1 MNRWRTWL
9 LGVLLV
15 WIAVVAWWAVT
26 PTTDTVPTGA
36 VKNKDGALVQTT
48 QAVQCAAPLSGTTS
62 PKGALPVL
70 KPASRDYQRDP
81 CKLPHQND
89 RLILAVDVVLVIG
102 VIIVLIRTWKPATEE
117 LALDG
122 ASTA

>member
-1 MNRWRTWL
+1 MNWRKWL
-9 LGVLLV
+9 LGGLLV
-15 WIAVVAWWAVT
+15 WIAVVAWWAVS
-26 PTTDTVPTGA
+26 PSTDNVPTGT
-36 VKNKDGALVQTT
+36 VKNKDGVPVATT
-48 QAVQCAAPLSGTTS
+48 QAVECAAPLSGSTS

-102 VIIVLIRTWKPATEE
+102 VIVILIRTWKPSTEE

-122 ASTA
+122 TSTA

>member
-1 MNRWRTWL
+1 MKRWRPWL

-15 WIAVVAWWAVT
+15 WIAVVAWWALT
-26 PTTDTVPTGA
+26 PTTDNVPTGV
-36 VKNKDGALVQTT
+36 VKNKDGALVATT
-48 QAVQCAAPLSGTTS
+48 QAVQCASPLSGSTS

-70 KPASRDYQRDP
+70 KPATREFQRDP

-89 RLILAVDVVLVIG
+89 RLILLIDVVLVLG
-102 VIIVLIRTWKPATEE
+102 VVVILIKTWKPAEE
-117 LALDG
+117 PALDR